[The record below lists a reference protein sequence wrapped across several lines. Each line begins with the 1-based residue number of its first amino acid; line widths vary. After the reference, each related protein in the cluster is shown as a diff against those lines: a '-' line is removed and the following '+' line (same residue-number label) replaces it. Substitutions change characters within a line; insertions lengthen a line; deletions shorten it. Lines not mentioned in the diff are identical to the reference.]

1 MVVFLLPC
9 ILDIMGLHS
18 AHMSVGV
25 ACKWANK
32 YAQLSPMTYAY
43 LIHTGMERLCL
54 RAACVGLAK
63 LLLTISQ
70 RTNFFMK

>member
-32 YAQLSPMTYAY
+32 YAQLSPMTYAH

-54 RAACVGLAK
+54 RAACKASTHYQSTDE
-63 LLLTISQ
+63 LLYEVML
-70 RTNFFMK
+70 